1 LLASNGHPRR
11 VKGALEYSVCKLLDE
26 AAAAFE
32 SVVVA
37 ACGRA
42 RETLSLAARA
52 SLMSKQ

>member
-1 LLASNGHPRR
+1 MLASNGHPRR